1 MEKTLSRIRNLRARR
16 KLSLPA
22 SRSPGFTR
30 NDTKSGDD
38 FNEYGSVRITSL
50 ISDLHHSEIEGK
62 GNSSERQKVVQ
73 WDPTVSKLPGRTLS
87 EKSSKKK
94 RSGSVSVISGIYVRN
109 TSDDICDSYPGTY
122 PYPHHGSLPHAF
134 RNATRRHQLGKFLV

>member
-38 FNEYGSVRITSL
+38 FNESQYGSVRITSL
-50 ISDLHHSEIEGK
+50 ISDLSHSEIEAK
-62 GNSSERQKVVQ
+62 GNSCERQKVVQ

-109 TSDDICDSYPGTY
+109 TSDDICDTY

-134 RNATRRHQLGKFLV
+134 RNGTRRHQLGKLLT